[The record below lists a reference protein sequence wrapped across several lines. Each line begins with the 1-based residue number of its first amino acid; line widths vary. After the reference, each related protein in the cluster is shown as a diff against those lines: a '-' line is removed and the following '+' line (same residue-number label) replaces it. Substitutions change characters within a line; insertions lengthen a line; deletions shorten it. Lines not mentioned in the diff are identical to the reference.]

1 MKQVYIIIL
10 AITFLVLIASY
21 YVVFNVL
28 QPFNS
33 YINHPFWFG
42 MPSNIVKIIVVFQ
55 ILGLIGIILFSSII
69 FNHPKTG
76 ILKTNLFIILLIFLI
91 SSIIWPFATYYNYSI
106 ISICSIHITS
116 ICSILLLTGTIQNT
130 HFKWNHVLGALL
142 LCIVTV
148 LCDSVLWNTNYIYNY
163 LPKNKLTTIFT
174 RRRTS

>member
-1 MKQVYIIIL
+1 
-10 AITFLVLIASY
+10 
-21 YVVFNVL
+21 
-28 QPFNS
+28 
-33 YINHPFWFG
+33 

-55 ILGLIGIILFSSII
+55 ILGLI

-106 ISICSIHITS
+106 ISICSIHITL
-116 ICSILLLTGTIQNT
+116 ICSILLLAGTIQNT

-148 LCDSVLWNTNYIYNY
+148 LCDSIMEY
-163 LPKNKLTTIFT
+163 
-174 RRRTS
+174 